1 MVRPTSDKRKKIEKH
16 FKWLEQNKCYHCSL
30 CKKTLMGT
38 VKSNFLGNSA
48 DHLRRCHLEQ
58 YNEIMQTNTAQQV
71 LNFNATAFVDSKKR
85 DRQNLALL
93 FARTNLPTYIFRG
106 DANQAFLSAIQK
118 TDNIPDWRVIEKEM
132 QEIETYKLSTIKLS
146 ASHYSVQLD
155 HWTDHK
161 KRLVLVILSWVDKNW
176 DHFSQV
182 VDFKR
187 VSRST
192 ALITAEEVKLTITGL
207 GLDPKH
213 CIAYRALLTNNNI
226 HDIVKVFVSNLL
238 SHFDHN
244 SRFKEFP
251 GIFLAACLINP
262 QKSSRDCLTTFEMSI
277 AKSFIHSLRDQV
289 EETSSQEDVI
299 DTALQQNVAAEN
311 SIDNI
316 LESIHFAE
324 SMHIANA
331 EPRSLGEELEFFM
344 TTINESKTAYQFF
357 KSKRAEFPHL
367 SQIARII
374 LCTLPSPACAERA
387 FSKAGYLSQTR
398 RSNMNVTTIK
408 TRLIVS

>member
-1 MVRPTSDKRKKIEKH
+1 MVRPTSDKRKEIEKH

-58 YNEIMQTNTAQQV
+58 YKEIMQTNTAQQV

-85 DRQNLALL
+85 DRQNLSLL

-118 TDNIPDWRVIEKEM
+118 TDIIPDWRVIEKEM

-155 HWTDHK
+155 HWTDHRK
-161 KRLVLVILSWVDKNW
+161 WLVLVILLSWVDKNW
-176 DHFSQV
+176 DHFFQV

-213 CIAYRALLTNNNI
+213 CIAYQADNCSAMVRSLTEFRSLTENDNYEDEVDDAFILTDSNETE
-226 HDIVKVFVSNLL
+226 DINDNDPCRQFVGCGAHRLN
-238 SHFDHN
+238 
-244 SRFKEFP
+244 
-251 GIFLAACLINP
+251 
-262 QKSSRDCLTTFEMSI
+262 
-277 AKSFIHSLRDQV
+277 
-289 EETSSQEDVI
+289 
-299 DTALQQNVAAEN
+299 N
-311 SIDNI
+311 SILSSVADTN
-316 LESIHFAE
+316 
-324 SMHIANA
+324 
-331 EPRSLGEELEFFM
+331 FF
-344 TTINESKTAYQFF
+344 TQ
-357 KSKRAEFPHL
+357 L
-367 SQIARII
+367 S
-374 LCTLPSPACAERA
+374 A
-387 FSKAGYLSQTR
+387 FCR
-398 RSNMNVTTIK
+398 RMMVRN
-408 TRLIVS
+408 